1 MVPSADLGWHRDMPQ
16 FGEVSGI
23 SLLTACRMRLG
34 IAEAGLFGFS
44 LGGLVAHAV
53 APYAPTRVGK
63 LIVALTDAHHPAGP
77 GEHATRR

>member
-1 MVPSADLGWHRDMPQ
+1 LLGTGQGGLFQESAHLAIGMVPSADLGWHRDMPQ

-44 LGGLVAHAV
+44 LGGLVAYAV
-53 APYAPTRVGK
+53 ALGAPLGS
-63 LIVALTDAHHPAGP
+63 AS
-77 GEHATRR
+77 